1 MLLVTGFSVDNLCGC
16 LCPRII
22 MDRVVRTS
30 RQCLWSFF
38 SRDGRIQAED
48 DHVSACSER
57 IPASL

>member
-1 MLLVTGFSVDNLCGC
+1 MLLVTGFSVDNLCGF

-22 MDRVVRTS
+22 IDRVVRTS
-30 RQCLWSFF
+30 SVCGPSFAVMDAF
-38 SRDGRIQAED
+38 KQE